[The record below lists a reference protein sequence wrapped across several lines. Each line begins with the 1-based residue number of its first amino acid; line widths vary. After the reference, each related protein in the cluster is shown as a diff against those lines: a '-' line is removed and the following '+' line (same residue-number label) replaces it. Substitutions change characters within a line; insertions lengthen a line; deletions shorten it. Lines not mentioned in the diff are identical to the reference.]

1 MPHFFVLA
9 ERMMWRS
16 FTIEVDTINEVKPL
30 AAAKIENEGLFFD
43 WEYEPIELHVHE
55 IRDDKPNSA

>member
-1 MPHFFVLA
+1 MRLILSMRLNLLP
-9 ERMMWRS
+9 
-16 FTIEVDTINEVKPL
+16 
-30 AAAKIENEGLFFD
+30 AAKIENEGLFFD

>member
-9 ERMMWRS
+9 EMMMWRS
-16 FTIEVDTINEVKPL
+16 FTIEADTINEVKPL

-43 WEYEPIELHVHE
+43 WKYEPIELHVHE
-55 IRDDKPNSA
+55 IRDEKPNSA

>member
-1 MPHFFVLA
+1 
-9 ERMMWRS
+9 MMWRS
-16 FTIEVDTINEVKPL
+16 FTIEADTINEVKPL